1 MTALPIPRMTVDE
14 FLPWAETQEGRWEL
28 FDGVPLAMSPERV
41 IHGQVKYLAARAVEC
56 AISRAGAPCQS
67 LLSSVAVRIDTH
79 RCHQPDVLIYGG
91 QPLPGDAI
99 EVPNPMVVVE
109 ALSPSNAMQVLLHK
123 LVGYFHVPSVVHYL
137 IVDPDSR
144 LVIHHARGSDAIATR
159 IVSDGR
165 SLTLNPPGIEIAVAD
180 FFPPAEAAV

>member
-28 FDGVPLAMSPERV
+28 FDGVPVPMSPERV
-41 IHGQVKYLAARAVEC
+41 IHGQVKYLAARAFEC
-56 AISRAGAPCQS
+56 AISRTGASCHS
-67 LLSSVAVRIDTH
+67 LLSSVALRIDTH
-79 RCHQPDVLIYGG
+79 RCHQPDVLVYGG

-123 LVGYFHVPSVVHYL
+123 LVSYFNVPSIVHYL

-144 LVIHHARGSDAIATR
+144 LVIHHARGGDTVATR
-159 IVSDGR
+159 ILSDGT
-165 SLTLNPPGIEIAVAD
+165 SLKIDPPGIEMSVGEL
-180 FFPPAEAAV
+180 FPSV